1 MKFQEPSCSRSRRR
15 SSVSQ
20 HQQLP
25 EPQPVVC
32 EGISSEHVQET
43 SQPSPDEPDIWA
55 VISSF
60 GNSFNLLSEYLCQTL
75 RLDIF
80 GYGMGSLF
88 IAVKCSS
95 VDILEELWKDYK
107 SGHLNEVAEET
118 LITPQVL
125 EKLCLAE
132 VKLKTIINE
141 EHYKKCREFLVSQET
156 ILLQEDAAPVGKFHQ
171 HFMSH
176 FSIYYSLFHHLCNY
190 CSVSTLS
197 KVINNTVK
205 PQ

>member
-15 SSVSQ
+15 SSSSSVSQ
-20 HQQLP
+20 HRQLP

-60 GNSFNLLSEYLCQTL
+60 GNSFNLLFEYLCQTL
-75 RLDIF
+75 SLDIF

-107 SGHLNEVAEET
+107 GGHLNQVAEEI

-125 EKLCLAE
+125 EKLSLAE
-132 VKLKTIINE
+132 LKLKTIINE
-141 EHYKKCREFLVSQET
+141 EHYKKCREFLVNQEI
-156 ILLQEDAAPVGKFHQ
+156 ILLQEDAARVGKFHQ
-171 HFMSH
+171 CFMSH
-176 FSIYYSLFHHLCNY
+176 VSIYYLFFDHLCNY
-190 CSVSTLS
+190 CFVSTLL
-197 KVINNTVK
+197 KIH
-205 PQ
+205 